1 MFQSV
6 IDENAQQRMTVGV
19 YVCRRTERIDKKKKK
34 LSEKTTSACFRRN
47 VTAHHDTG
55 VLVPDSVQFF
65 SSGLMIRG
73 VMSNVAFTLITGRAL
88 YMHNTQRLGQCGVLF
103 WLHPISHL
111 SLSVLFCFVIK
122 LIPTRK
128 LEGKGFTYK
137 GVKVLQAL
145 EDGSSKYKRQNS
157 CLWSFW
163 WKTNRL
169 LQL

>member
-6 IDENAQQRMTVGV
+6 IDKNAQQRMTVGV
-19 YVCRRTERIDKKKKK
+19 YVQANWTHWQEKEKN

-88 YMHNTQRLGQCGVLF
+88 YMHNTQRLGQCGVLC
-103 WLHPISHL
+103 WLHPVSRL
-111 SLSVLFCFVIK
+111 SLCVLFCFVIK

-137 GVKVLQAL
+137 GVKVLRAL
-145 EDGSSKYKRQNS
+145 QGGTGNTSDKIVTFLMKD
-157 CLWSFW
+157 
-163 WKTNRL
+163 
-169 LQL
+169 